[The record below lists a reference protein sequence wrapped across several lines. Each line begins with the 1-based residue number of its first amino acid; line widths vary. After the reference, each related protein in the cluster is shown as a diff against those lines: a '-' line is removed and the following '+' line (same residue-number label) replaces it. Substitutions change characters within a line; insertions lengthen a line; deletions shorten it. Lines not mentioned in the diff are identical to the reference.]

1 MGSTAPQLG
10 RPRVRAPT
18 AHRPLSVPVATA
30 EEEPGSEE
38 DPRCGLLR
46 NSKEHTAVSVPA
58 SDVSEKLLLE
68 EPGSD
73 VSLAMR
79 RPDPALCPAPL
90 PCPYRNPDQPP
101 SLSLTLAL
109 TLASA
114 PTLTLAL
121 ALAL

>member
-1 MGSTAPQLG
+1 VGSTAPQLG

-79 RPDPALCPAPL
+79 RPDPALPLFPAP
-90 PCPYRNPDQPP
+90 
-101 SLSLTLAL
+101 TV
-109 TLASA
+109 
-114 PTLTLAL
+114 TLTNLL
-121 ALAL
+121 PLV

>member
-79 RPDPALCPAPL
+79 RPDPALPCPSSLPL
-90 PCPYRNPDQPP
+90 P
-101 SLSLTLAL
+101 
-109 TLASA
+109 
-114 PTLTLAL
+114 
-121 ALAL
+121 